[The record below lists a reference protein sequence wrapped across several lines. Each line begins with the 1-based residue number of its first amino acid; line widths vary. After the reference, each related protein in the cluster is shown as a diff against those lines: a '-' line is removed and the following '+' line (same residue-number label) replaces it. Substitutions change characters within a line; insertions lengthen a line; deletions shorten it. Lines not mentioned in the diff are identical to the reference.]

1 MKLSVMLLLI
11 SFSINTFSQ
20 EDNFEKS
27 KEVLTKRLKR
37 KIEMTQK
44 ALNCVQ
50 NSTDEKSLRVCRK
63 KAKKHMRKVKE
74 RRQKAD

>member
-1 MKLSVMLLLI
+1 MKLSVILFLI
-11 SFSINTFSQ
+11 SFSITSYSQ

-27 KEVLTKRLKR
+27 KEILTKRLKR

-44 ALNCVQ
+44 ALDCVK